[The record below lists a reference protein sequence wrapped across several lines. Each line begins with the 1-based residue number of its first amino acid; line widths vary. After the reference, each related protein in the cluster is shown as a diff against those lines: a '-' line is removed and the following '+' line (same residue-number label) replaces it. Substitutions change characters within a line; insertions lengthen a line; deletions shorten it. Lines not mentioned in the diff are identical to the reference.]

1 MVFGKLSAMS
11 TVIRLNTGA
20 LASILVQA
28 MKNKGDTCTLEKM
41 STVLL

>member
-11 TVIRLNTGA
+11 AVIRLNTGA

-28 MKNKGDTCTLEKM
+28 MKNKVDTCIIEV
-41 STVLL
+41 SWRR